1 MTLQIGIPFAQMT
14 NFGFQVNF
22 KQFVLLWY
30 LSILS
35 IINKFYWLF
44 CDKLLGDNF
53 VSKWVQMIWIK
64 SSNEPR
70 IVVLNFDMNVLKS
83 S

>member
-14 NFGFQVNF
+14 NFGFQVSF

-35 IINKFYWLF
+35 IIDKFIGCLVTNYWEIILHQNGY
-44 CDKLLGDNF
+44 K
-53 VSKWVQMIWIK
+53 
-64 SSNEPR
+64 
-70 IVVLNFDMNVLKS
+70 
-83 S
+83 